1 MQRSNSLSS
10 AGSGSTGFSSQF
22 SGNSANTQGSQ
33 PPDGGGGED
42 VAAELAGNSLQ
53 GSLQEATF
61 GVLYTLSKEK
71 FSEGWRWVLTTMI
84 VDYLQLAVFFIGN
97 NFMWTMNF
105 RAWQWKWLSW
115 VCFTN
120 MFPQHT
126 GLGNGNYTFYQV
138 VFYTLTV
145 ILVASFVLCVFV
157 GHNFKTNSFPWL
169 WPIKVLKVAVS
180 FFFEVF
186 YISSLGIFIVSL
198 DCTYYRSG
206 PKTNEAS
213 TGRPLKF
220 PQVQCFAMPHLVA
233 VCISV
238 FTSLLA
244 MGMAY
249 FVSVANSELNPLKRE
264 PSGQAHHSEQGA
276 VLYFTC
282 SLSANTYRSSVK
294 RFFLISIITLV
305 NEMFPSY
312 TKLQG
317 VVCIIITFY
326 LMYNY
331 IRYVP
336 FQTPWVN
343 GLQAS
348 FFASLTW
355 ASLVIILGAWIEP
368 HTKPASPLYT
378 YLLWLGIL
386 PCIAIAWALLYYRYR
401 WAHRVA
407 LRYRAS
413 LQTKQKLVHKFFD
426 ELEVEASGVVARC
439 GRITDQWGEP
449 VQESID
455 TAELVLQAGLEQF
468 PESPYLHILYSS
480 FLIEARKQYQR
491 ASGMLEQAR
500 KLDPGIGE
508 RFMLFKQRQGTGGSD
523 GSYDLLSYVEFT
535 NSYRAVVESHTGA
548 LKAIRNFWRQARRGL
563 RGELLVRRDVKFE
576 DLTKAFISMDAAER
590 RAELTYKTVLD
601 KYSSSAKLLRAYG
614 RFLEDVRSNPWA
626 AMRYYSEADRLEMES
641 REMSQDA
648 HAIGEGGDGDRSLN
662 QMVDDS
668 ADAVV
673 VSNDVGIIQF
683 VNKPVTEL
691 FGWSQSEMQ
700 GKNVNMLMG
709 PPAAAH
715 HNQYLQRYKKTGQC
729 TVMNTTRVVTALHR
743 EGHSFPMQLS
753 LKEVKQGDTK
763 AYMAI
768 MRPVKQDV
776 HEAFVWVGGAGQ
788 VVGVDRGFS
797 DMFGWTMADLHG
809 QLVGSIGGDESLTTQ
824 FAIVADLLKEWEY
837 KAEEVGKAQH
847 AFTVRVRHKYG
858 ASMEVGG
865 EAAFAGTASM
875 RTIALKFL
883 LDERI
888 GELGLVSINPSG
900 GIVYCNATFE
910 AMLGMEAG
918 AAGFGGAGSLLAKKK
933 AQTELVKGP
942 SAKMMP
948 RWLQAYARDPTA
960 VAPSS
965 CRTGRVVVLTGQNNK
980 EVPVQL
986 AIEPCQ
992 VGRMRVLTA
1001 TITKQPVPP
1010 ADAWGGGDVKD
1021 MLDAAKRLQLLVRSD
1036 GRILTFKADPA
1047 VLTQVF
1053 GQDAAALNKKLLS
1066 ELVPDL
1072 AEPAGFQG
1080 GWPSEGQL
1088 LHQLS
1093 EHACVAAG
1101 KTPDPHVLSLRE
1113 RMALGAAGSMPCRLV
1128 VLPLAETEV
1137 DIAELVDEG
1146 FMTQADVA
1154 DGGCHVVEVW
1164 REELLEATLEID
1176 GALKVRSMDAEACLL
1191 FGLTREAVKSKSVL
1205 TMLKPQDYRLAHN
1218 ARCEDFLGIK
1228 RTQLKHTAD
1237 ASVSDKQSM
1246 DAQHADGSSVA
1257 VQPAGQQRPHLL
1269 QVLDSVGTLHH
1280 DSSESE
1286 EEEEADHG
1294 DMQIQAVASG
1304 PAKAAS
1310 QASGSEKDGASSVG
1324 DGQSSMGAS
1333 SEGGEASG
1341 DFQRAKRFKKLNR
1354 MLNSPQAR
1362 IIINALHKWS
1372 AVMILAIIVLHIALF
1387 SVTYKQIQSYTSF
1400 LRNTI
1405 SSGEAATMTQK
1416 LLYSSRIRMSSQDTS
1431 NPYSYASYDPAWA
1444 TELAAQ
1450 FTPSTLR
1457 LADDVDTRVKH
1468 VFLGENDNHPV
1479 EPKVPARKTLF
1490 ISPIVGLTLVVPIL
1504 HPFPMDLSRR
1514 FTTAARLVAVPQ
1526 PEFASR
1532 LASYAEYQFMRNN
1545 QVNLSHAL
1553 IDNLAM
1559 AEDRAHIG
1567 LSGQTT
1573 MLPRP
1578 VVLQLASKEIKLRLD
1593 EEASRAEEDED
1604 EAEDDSWL
1612 LVSVGGL
1619 QNATWF
1625 VLLHATA
1632 LLPCCCPGS
1641 NRLPL
1646 VHCTEQQQQKAG
1658 EGSPMAKGRA
1668 GYAVNASQ
1676 RRKLTNSSVATYK
1689 MLLAFLAWA
1698 CIVLLTYGLSILLLR
1713 SSIKPV
1719 ADLAAAQKLHYLV
1732 SRLTYHTQKLCVSAD
1747 APTATKA
1754 AHDVMDAVEQLDEY
1768 KAALLY
1774 GSASLGLTGSIL
1786 VGGAHEALWFGTGC
1800 LFRNAS
1806 RCYPAG
1812 HEYYD
1817 VTNFGLNR
1825 LLNQFIDA
1833 ATAIAHDDFSA
1844 QALSN
1849 KQFQFMWEVGQEG
1862 GALDDAMLTNTEDYV
1877 QDGKKHMATVS
1888 IIQILALVALF
1899 FLFAYFWVYQ
1909 LRPFMR
1915 RAKQESRRV
1924 AELLSQLPPE
1934 MAVEELVAEA
1944 SNMDDKEDKEAAKL
1958 RKQQQKA
1965 EAAAAREAAAAQKRA
1980 AAAAAAAGGKG
1991 GGLFGGSKVAPE
2003 PGGKAGS
2010 GALHIVVRTGSKD
2023 KEGISAAAA
2032 GDHARMAKYS
2042 GYHERMHRKQMD
2054 GNIDA
2059 TDDPALWV
2067 NRSPRKISF
2076 AQTTSPFAPGGSSG
2090 VAAAAD
2096 AALMAVSE

>member
-1 MQRSNSLSS
+1 MAQAGGHAAEMQRSNSTSS

-22 SGNSANTQGSQ
+22 SGASANTQGSQ
-33 PPDGGGGED
+33 PPDGGNGSED
-42 VAAELAGNSLQ
+42 VAAELAGGSLQ

-61 GVLYTLSKEK
+61 GALYTLSKEK
-71 FSEGWRWVLTTMI
+71 FSEGWRWVLCTMI
-84 VDYLQLAVFFIGN
+84 IDYLQLAVFFIGN

-105 RAWQWKWLSW
+105 RAWQWKRLSW

-120 MFPQHT
+120 MFPPHT

-145 ILVASFVLCVFV
+145 ILVASFVLCAFV
-157 GHNFKTNSFPWL
+157 GHSFKTGSFPWL

-180 FFFEVF
+180 FFFE
-186 YISSLGIFIVSL
+186 
-198 DCTYYRSG
+198 
-206 PKTNEAS
+206 
-213 TGRPLKF
+213 KF
-220 PQVQCFAMPHLVA
+220 PQVQCFAMPHLAA

-238 FTSLLA
+238 FASLLA

-249 FVSVANSELNPLKRE
+249 FVSVANSELDPLRRE
-264 PSGQAHHSEQGA
+264 PSGQAHH
-276 VLYFTC
+276 
-282 SLSANTYRSSVK
+282 RSSVK
-294 RFFLISIITLV
+294 RFFLISIITLI

-317 VVCIIITFY
+317 VVCIIICFY

-331 IRYVP
+331 VRYVP

-355 ASLVIILGAWIEP
+355 ASLVIILAAWIEP
-368 HTKPASPLYT
+368 ATKPASPLYT

-386 PCIAIAWALLYYRYR
+386 PSIAAAWCLLYYRYR

-413 LQTKQKLVHKFFD
+413 LQTKQKVVHKFFD
-426 ELEVEASGVVARC
+426 ELEVGARC

-449 VQESID
+449 VQEWID

-500 KLDPGIGE
+500 KLEPGIGE
-508 RFMLFKQRQGTGGSD
+508 RFMLFVRDREQKQRQGGGGSD

-535 NSYRAVVESHTGA
+535 NSYRA
-548 LKAIRNFWRQARRGL
+548 
-563 RGELLVRRDVKFE
+563 LVRRDVKFE
-576 DLTKAFISMDAAER
+576 DLTKAFVSMDAAER
-590 RAELTYKTVLD
+590 RAEVTYKTVLD

-626 AMRYYSEADRLEMES
+626 AMRYYSEADRLEMET
-641 REMSQDA
+641 REMAHDA
-648 HAIGEGGDGDRSLN
+648 SAIGEGGDSDRSLN

-683 VNKPVTEL
+683 NKPVTEL

-700 GKNVNMLMG
+700 GKNINMLMG

-743 EGHSFPMQLS
+743 EGNSFPLQLS
-753 LKEVKQGDTK
+753 LKEVKQGDSK

-768 MRPVKQDV
+768 MRPVKQDAR
-776 HEAFVWVGGAGQ
+776 EACLWVGSAGQ
-788 VVGVDRGFS
+788 VVGVDTGFS
-797 DMFGWTMADLHG
+797 NMFGWTMADLHG
-809 QLVGSIGGDESLTTQ
+809 QLVGSIGVDESLGAQ
-824 FAIVADLLKEWEY
+824 FATVSDQLKHWDY
-837 KAEEVGKAQH
+837 KAEDIGKAQH
-847 AFTVRVRHKYG
+847 AFTVRLRHKFG
-858 ASMEVGG
+858 ASVEVSG
-865 EAAFAGTASM
+865 EASFAGTTNM
-875 RTIALKFL
+875 RTIMLKFL

-888 GELGLVSINPSG
+888 EELGLVSINQAG
-900 GIVYCNATFE
+900 AIVYCNATFE
-910 AMLGMEAG
+910 TMLGLET
-918 AAGFGGAGSLLAKKK
+918 GSLVAKKR
-933 AQTELVKGP
+933 ALTELVKGP

-948 RWLQAYARDPTA
+948 RWLQGYARDPSA

-965 CRTGRVVVLTGQNNK
+965 CRNGRVVVLSGHNNK
-980 EVPVQL
+980 EVPVRL
-986 AIEPCQ
+986 TIEPCQ
-992 VGRMRVLTA
+992 VGRMRLLTA
-1001 TITKQPVPP
+1001 TVTKQPIPP

-1021 MLDAAKRLQLLVRSD
+1021 MLDSAKRLQLLVRSD

-1053 GQDAAALNKKLLS
+1053 GQDAAALNKKVLS

-1072 AEPAGFQG
+1072 APPHGFQSS
-1080 GWPSEGQL
+1080 WPSEGQL
-1088 LHQLS
+1088 LRQLS
-1093 EHACVAAG
+1093 AHASAAAAG
-1101 KTPDPHVLSLRE
+1101 GSKPGVRVVLQPDPHVLSLRE

-1128 VLPLAETEV
+1128 VLPLAETELDV
-1137 DIAELVDEG
+1137 AELVDEG

-1154 DGGCHVVEVW
+1154 DGGCQVVEVW

-1176 GALKVRSMDAEACLL
+1176 ASLKVRSMDAEACLL
-1191 FGLTREAVKSKSVL
+1191 FGLTRESVKSKSVL
-1205 TMLKPQDYRLAHN
+1205 TLLKPQDYRLPHD

-1228 RTQLKHTAD
+1228 RSQLKHTAD
-1237 ASVSDKQSM
+1237 ASVSDKQGM
-1246 DAQHADGSSVA
+1246 DAQHVDGSTVA
-1257 VQPAGQQRPHLL
+1257 VQVQGCDRHGDGSRWTLRVTVAPVQPAGQQRPHLL
-1269 QVLDSVGTLHH
+1269 QVLESTAADHH

-1286 EEEEADHG
+1286 EEEADHG
-1294 DMQIQAVASG
+1294 ADMQIQAVASG
-1304 PAKAAS
+1304 PVKAAS
-1310 QASGSEKDGASSVG
+1310 QASGSEKDGASSIG

-1362 IIINALHKWS
+1362 VVINALHKWS
-1372 AVMILAIIVLHIALF
+1372 AVMILAIIVLHITLF
-1387 SVTYKQIQSYTSF
+1387 SVTYKQIQSYTSY

-1416 LLYSSRIRMSSQDTS
+1416 LLYSSRIKMSAQDTS
-1431 NPYSYASYDPAWA
+1431 NIFSYYNYNRTWAS
-1444 TELAAQ
+1444 ELAAD
-1450 FTPSTLR
+1450 FTPFTLR
-1457 LADDVDTRVKH
+1457 LADDVDTRVRH
-1468 VFLGENDNHPV
+1468 VFLGESEKHQVSPT
-1479 EPKVPARKTLF
+1479 VPARKTLF
-1490 ISPIVGLTLVVPIL
+1490 ISPVIPFKIVVPVL
-1504 HPFPMDLSRR
+1504 HPFPIEMNMSLWDLSRR

-1526 PEFASR
+1526 PDFAGQ
-1532 LASYAEYQFMRNN
+1532 LANYAEYQFMRNN
-1545 QVNLSHAL
+1545 QLELSNSL

-1559 AEDRAHIG
+1559 AEDKAHLG

-1573 MLPRP
+1573 IMVIFMAVEAGFVVPICCLALYILLNLVNKARLRTFNVFVVLPRP

-1593 EEASRAEEDED
+1593 DE
-1604 EAEDDSWL
+1604 
-1612 LVSVGGL
+1612 
-1619 QNATWF
+1619 
-1625 VLLHATA
+1625 
-1632 LLPCCCPGS
+1632 
-1641 NRLPL
+1641 
-1646 VHCTEQQQQKAG
+1646 QQQKAG
-1658 EGSPMAKGRA
+1658 EASPAAKGKA
-1668 GYAVNASQ
+1668 GYAFNTSQ
-1676 RRKLTNSSVATYK
+1676 RRKLTNSSLATYK
-1689 MLLAFLAWA
+1689 MLLAFLGWA

-1713 SSIKPV
+1713 ASIKPV
-1719 ADLAAAQKLHYLV
+1719 SDLAASQKLHYLV
-1732 SRLTYHTQKLCVSAD
+1732 SRLTYNTQKLCVSA
-1747 APTATKA
+1747 TAATA
-1754 AHDVMDAVEQLDEY
+1754 ATEAATVLEAVDELEAY

-1774 GSASLGLTGSIL
+1774 GSAELGLTGSVL
-1786 VGGAHEALWFGTGC
+1786 VGGSHEALWFGTGC

-1812 HEYYD
+1812 HEYYE
-1817 VTNFGLNR
+1817 VTNYGLNR
-1825 LLNQFIDA
+1825 LLNQFVDA
-1833 ATAIAHDDFSA
+1833 ATVVAHDDFSA

-1849 KQFQFMWEVGQEG
+1849 KQFQFIWEVGQEG

-1877 QDGKKHMATVS
+1877 KDGKKRMASAS

-1899 FLFAYFWVYQ
+1899 FIFAYFWLYQ

-1944 SNMDDKEDKEAAKL
+1944 SSMDDKEDKEAAKL

-1980 AAAAAAAGGKG
+1980 AAAAVAADGGKG
-1991 GGLFGGSKVAPE
+1991 GGLFGRSKVAPE
-2003 PGGKAGS
+2003 PGGKAGG
-2010 GALHIVVRTGSKD
+2010 GALHIVVRSGSKD
-2023 KEGISAAAA
+2023 KEGIPA
-2032 GDHARMAKYS
+2032 GDHALMAKYS
-2042 GYHERMHRKQMD
+2042 GYHERMHRRQAD

-2059 TDDPALWV
+2059 TDDPTLWV

-2076 AQTTSPFAPGGSSG
+2076 AQMASPFAGGASSG
-2090 VAAAAD
+2090 ATAAAAAD
-2096 AALMAVSE
+2096 AAMAAVPE